1 MLICVDPSNHEVT
14 SCDTSHLFPPRA
26 YWKVQQN
33 FIITKM
39 WRTSRCYR
47 SYGFKKLQK
56 NLILF
61 TTSMLR
67 STCQCS
73 EIIQPIKSLIL
84 CCKVCSANPG
94 CLCVP
99 LVIGFYSLCFFCPL
113 FSSRIYSGG
122 CFQYFKHFLI
132 RMLYWSG
139 KIIWL
144 QCSSTNR
151 SHGNRICS
159 ETSYV
164 WGERSTRPS
173 LTEKRVFKESIS
185 KRYRPTGTIL
195 FLHIWSFGWIFGF
208 ILNLDHC
215 VKTQE
220 KNKNSCTNMCRT
232 LWFFFWFWLKSST
245 DCLQIIEIQ
254 WKAAPSFLVSQLFSP
269 ENKCCFSL

>member
-1 MLICVDPSNHEVT
+1 
-14 SCDTSHLFPPRA
+14 
-26 YWKVQQN
+26 
-33 FIITKM
+33 
-39 WRTSRCYR
+39 
-47 SYGFKKLQK
+47 
-56 NLILF
+56 
-61 TTSMLR
+61 MLR

-99 LVIGFYSLCFFCPL
+99 LVIGFYSLRFFCPL

-122 CFQYFKHFLI
+122 CFSILNIFLSEYFIDL
-132 RMLYWSG
+132 G
-139 KIIWL
+139 KL
-144 QCSSTNR
+144 FGYSVTNR
-151 SHGNRICS
+151 SRGNRICS

-195 FLHIWSFGWIFGF
+195 FLHIWSQDFNF

-220 KNKNSCTNMCRT
+220 KNKNSCTE
-232 LWFFFWFWLKSST
+232 LSDFFLILTEIKHRLPSDHWNTMKSS
-245 DCLQIIEIQ
+245 
-254 WKAAPSFLVSQLFSP
+254 S
-269 ENKCCFSL
+269 

>member
-1 MLICVDPSNHEVT
+1 MFSK
-14 SCDTSHLFPPRA
+14 PR
-26 YWKVQQN
+26 
-33 FIITKM
+33 M
-39 WRTSRCYR
+39 
-47 SYGFKKLQK
+47 
-56 NLILF
+56 
-61 TTSMLR
+61 
-67 STCQCS
+67 
-73 EIIQPIKSLIL
+73 
-84 CCKVCSANPG
+84 
-94 CLCVP
+94 
-99 LVIGFYSLCFFCPL
+99 SLCSTGYNLLLTAFFLPFIFKQDL
-113 FSSRIYSGG
+113 FWGL
-122 CFQYFKHFLI
+122 FQYFKHFLI
-132 RMLYWSG
+132 RILYWSG

-195 FLHIWSFGWIFGF
+195 FLHIWSQDFNF

-245 DCLQIIEIQ
+245 DDTAFRLLKYNE
-254 WKAAPSFLVSQLFSP
+254 KQLLAS
-269 ENKCCFSL
+269 